1 MADGASLIY
10 TTPFLA
16 NSLQSLIH
24 SSLGIH
30 SLLKRQSLKHNV
42 IDRDKIL
49 VPSNWDSWGKIRIIR
64 EGFDMEGVSTA
75 WSIEIQDPPELLN
88 PADETP
94 QHDSE
99 EDGSSAVAIF
109 EQTIKDPR
117 RDYSIAV
124 PGRQQNDNKVEVE
137 TSDMQTF
144 LSKQSEILENQKQ
157 EEEKDR
163 AANQVPQLEMSPL
176 DNNGRVNEYIGPV
189 EYNKDG
195 ISVDVDASLQ
205 GIKVSIPTH
214 TPLSASSLTIY
225 VYRSVRPID
234 CKKRRP
240 WHPPATRKRT
250 IKPWPTSSPGWSGS
264 QPAVLARTLPHDLFT
279 LTRTTHHSHDVL
291 FSDVCTSNYLSFPY
305 IFPGM
310 KDIHLSSVC
319 LAFVTVDG
327 LWTRSQR
334 EREDLSRTIFPCAVL
349 EDVLAIIGMMSY

>member
-75 WSIEIQDPPELLN
+75 WSIEIQDPPEPLN

-109 EQTIKDPR
+109 EQTIKDPK
-117 RDYSIAV
+117 RDYSIVA

-137 TSDMQTF
+137 TLDMQTF

-163 AANQVPQLEMSPL
+163 AANQVPQLEMPPL

-205 GIKVSIPTH
+205 GIKVSI
-214 TPLSASSLTIY
+214 
-225 VYRSVRPID
+225 
-234 CKKRRP
+234 
-240 WHPPATRKRT
+240 
-250 IKPWPTSSPGWSGS
+250 
-264 QPAVLARTLPHDLFT
+264 Q
-279 LTRTTHHSHDVL
+279 
-291 FSDVCTSNYLSFPY
+291 
-305 IFPGM
+305 
-310 KDIHLSSVC
+310 
-319 LAFVTVDG
+319 
-327 LWTRSQR
+327 
-334 EREDLSRTIFPCAVL
+334 
-349 EDVLAIIGMMSY
+349 